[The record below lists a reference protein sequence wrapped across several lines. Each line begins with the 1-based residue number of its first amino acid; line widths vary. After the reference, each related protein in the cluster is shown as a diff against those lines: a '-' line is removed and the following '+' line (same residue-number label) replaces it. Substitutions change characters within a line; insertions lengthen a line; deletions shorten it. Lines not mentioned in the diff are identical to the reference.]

1 MYVHICI
8 KIWYLL
14 KYESFIMKHHASS
27 LIFATVSCLIKK
39 VFACY
44 YNCLYKNM
52 WKQSFAWKGIFI
64 QHWKS
69 FYSWPAAEPDVYAYP
84 VFFSGSLSCIF
95 PLIAKFPNVFKFIL
109 VQMLIN
115 RFHWLHLNW
124 FYHKIAYTELQ
135 MQSIHV
141 SNIFKI
147 QVPVK
152 IFDVL
157 SKRHFHESS
166 RWLKR
171 FHVNLIFTD
180 SFN

>member
-1 MYVHICI
+1 MHAIITAYTKTC
-8 KIWYLL
+8 
-14 KYESFIMKHHASS
+14 ESKALHERTFSFNIE
-27 LIFATVSCLIKK
+27 K
-39 VFACY
+39 VFTVD
-44 YNCLYKNM
+44 LL
-52 WKQSFAWKGIFI
+52 QSLMFTFT
-64 QHWKS
+64 Q
-69 FYSWPAAEPDVYAYP
+69 
-84 VFFSGSLSCIF
+84 FFSGSLSCIF

-147 QVPVK
+147 QVSVK

-157 SKRHFHESS
+157 SKRHFHDSTT

-171 FHVNLIFTD
+171 FHADLIFTD

>member
-1 MYVHICI
+1 MHAIITAYTKTC
-8 KIWYLL
+8 
-14 KYESFIMKHHASS
+14 ESKALHERTFSFNIE
-27 LIFATVSCLIKK
+27 K
-39 VFACY
+39 VFTVD
-44 YNCLYKNM
+44 LL
-52 WKQSFAWKGIFI
+52 QSLMFTLT
-64 QHWKS
+64 Q
-69 FYSWPAAEPDVYAYP
+69 FYVRQSQLHV
-84 VFFSGSLSCIF
+84 
-95 PLIAKFPNVFKFIL
+95 PLIEKFPNVFKFIL

-135 MQSIHV
+135 MQSIPV

-147 QVPVK
+147 QVSVK

-157 SKRHFHESS
+157 SKRHFHDSS

-171 FHVNLIFTD
+171 FYANLIFTD